1 METISSPSATHTI
14 QERFKVSSLIK
25 KEQDKLKSK
34 TASESNYVPL
44 KTQSNKRLLHSHLQ
58 PSNTNDELIHD
69 DVNLREEAV
78 KATLASQHGR
88 TAGDNRLLEEL
99 KSHSTAVALLWLA
112 LW

>member
-34 TASESNYVPL
+34 TASESNYVLL

-78 KATLASQHGR
+78 KATLASQHYLLPSAKAEAVLV
-88 TAGDNRLLEEL
+88 AGQQE
-99 KSHSTAVALLWLA
+99 TTGF
-112 LW
+112 